1 MTGRVI
7 FSLSPGIACGIT
19 GRSIVVPCPAAS
31 ASGPPAAVNTRAP
44 GIELTA
50 LVSIER
56 IRACGRT
63 ERTKVACIT
72 PGRSTSSPNVAV
84 PVMKRGSSLRVTRL
98 PRMLMARTLL
108 VRATVSARPGGRRT
122 GGGAVVGSGAPLHTT
137 GGEPPVCFAFDAQP
151 PDLPADLVR
160 PRMAGGAAAE
170 IIELTSADGTSF
182 SAALAESAE
191 PTGGPAVIIFPDVRG
206 LYRFYV
212 ELAERFAQAGHHAI
226 AIDYFGRTAGTGE
239 RDEEFDFWPH
249 VEQTRLVHV
258 QADADAAKSALVE
271 RTGATSFVTVG
282 FCFGGPPVLDQVGE
296 IRCPWLGLF
305 GGADEGTPTR
315 DFDTFD
321 RLLDEHD
328 VEHEIVI
335 YPDAPHSFFDRKY
348 EEHAGACSDAWRRV
362 ISFLEKV
369 GAARA

>member
-1 MTGRVI
+1 M
-7 FSLSPGIACGIT
+7 
-19 GRSIVVPCPAAS
+19 
-31 ASGPPAAVNTRAP
+31 
-44 GIELTA
+44 
-50 LVSIER
+50 
-56 IRACGRT
+56 
-63 ERTKVACIT
+63 
-72 PGRSTSSPNVAV
+72 
-84 PVMKRGSSLRVTRL
+84 
-98 PRMLMARTLL
+98 
-108 VRATVSARPGGRRT
+108 
-122 GGGAVVGSGAPLHTT
+122 
-137 GGEPPVCFAFDAQP
+137 CFAFDAQP

-170 IIELTSADGTSF
+170 IIELTSADGTTF

-249 VEQTRLVHV
+249 VEQTRVV
-258 QADADAAKSALVE
+258 QIQADADAAKSALVE

-282 FCFGGPPVLDQVGE
+282 FCFGGSQSFFAAMSPELMLDGVVGFYGRLAGGRAGMPPVLDQVGE
-296 IRCPWLGLF
+296 IRCPVLGLF
-305 GGADEGTPTR
+305 GGADEGIPTS
-315 DFDTFD
+315 DVDTFD

-328 VEHEIVI
+328 VEHEIVV

-369 GAARA
+369 GAARAA